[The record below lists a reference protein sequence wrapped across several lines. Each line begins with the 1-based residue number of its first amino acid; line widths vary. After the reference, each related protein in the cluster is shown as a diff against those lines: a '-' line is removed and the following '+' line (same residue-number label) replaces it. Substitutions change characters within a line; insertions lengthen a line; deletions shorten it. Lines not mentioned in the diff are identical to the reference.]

1 MRSILSGSRGM
12 SPVVLVILIAWALL
26 SVIFLTGT
34 LLAARSIDRSVSGVT
49 GRVAED
55 GKPEKNI
62 ATTVEEIG
70 KESPFIDEAKKTV
83 VISTAIRKAADGLS
97 ASLGRTLETAD
108 KGIDPKLVSI
118 LGKVNQINS
127 TAGEINTTV
136 KGIGGSVDTIFTSV
150 IEINQKVKS
159 IGRAGVNIRTS
170 ANQISGSARTILGS
184 LSSVL
189 NLVQHIDGTAATIT
203 GQAQDA
209 LTVTPNILTDF
220 HGIRRNVGGAP
231 PGGHDNSV
239 TGHANG
245 IDCSTLLLGS
255 QFCNK

>member
-1 MRSILSGSRGM
+1 MRSILSGNRGM

-49 GRVAED
+49 GRVTAD

-62 ATTVEEIG
+62 KTTVEEIG
-70 KESPFIDEAKKTV
+70 KESPFIAEAKKTV

-118 LGKVNQINS
+118 LGKVNEINS

-136 KGIGGSVDTIFTSV
+136 KSIGGSVGTIYTSV
-150 IEINQKVKS
+150 IEINQKVKH
-159 IGRAGVNIRTS
+159 IGSLGVNIRTS
-170 ANQISGSARTILGS
+170 ANEINGSARSILGS
-184 LSSVL
+184 LGSVL
-189 NLVQHIDGTAATIT
+189 TLVQHIDNTAENIT
-203 GQAQDA
+203 GQAKTA

-255 QFCNK
+255 QSCNK

>member
-1 MRSILSGSRGM
+1 M

-49 GRVAED
+49 GRVD
-55 GKPEKNI
+55 QNGKPEQNIKKTVADIHGESPNI
-62 ATTVEEIG
+62 A
-70 KESPFIDEAKKTV
+70 EAKKIVT
-83 VISTAIRKAADGLS
+83 ISTAILKAADGLS

-108 KGIDPKLVSI
+108 KGIDPKLKTI

-136 KGIGGSVDTIFTSV
+136 KSIGGSVGTIYTSV
-150 IEINQKVKS
+150 IEINQKVKH
-159 IGRAGVNIRTS
+159 IGSLGVNIRTS
-170 ANQISGSARTILGS
+170 ANEINGSARSILGR

-189 NLVQHIDGTAATIT
+189 TLVQHIDGTVDNIT
-203 GQAQDA
+203 GQAKDA
-209 LTVTPNILTDF
+209 LTVTGPILQDF
-220 HGIRRNVGGAP
+220 DGILRNVGVPNGT
-231 PGGHDNSV
+231 NTV

-255 QFCNK
+255 QSCNK

>member
-1 MRSILSGSRGM
+1 MGKILSGSRGM
-12 SPVVLVILIAWALL
+12 SPVVLVVLIAWALL

-49 GRVAED
+49 GRVTED

-62 ATTVEEIG
+62 KTTVQEIHG
-70 KESPFIDEAKKTV
+70 ESPDIAEAKKIVT
-83 VISTAIRKAADGLS
+83 ISAAILKAADGLS

-118 LGKVNQINS
+118 LGKVNEING

-136 KGIGGSVDTIFTSV
+136 KDIGGSVDTIYTSV
-150 IEINQKVKS
+150 IQINQRVKHIGSLVLNVRSSANEIN
-159 IGRAGVNIRTS
+159 
-170 ANQISGSARTILGS
+170 GSARAILGK
-184 LSSVL
+184 LSSVHTL
-189 NLVQHIDGTAATIT
+189 TQNIDDSAATINQRVDQILATT
-203 GQAQDA
+203 G
-209 LTVTPNILTDF
+209 PILTDF

-231 PGGHDNSV
+231 GHDNTV

-245 IDCSTLLLGS
+245 IDCSPLLLGT
-255 QFCNK
+255 QFCGK